1 MCRKRSSA
9 QRSTRFGNWRETRTV
24 VERRASREPAWL
36 PKPRAKPRGKSKG
49 PAVWR
54 PGGDARLSTTNIHM
68 DQEMNQR
75 IVGAAP
81 AGARD
86 RESAAKAVQEMFTS
100 IAPRYDLLNHV
111 LSFNIDRLWW
121 WRTAR
126 KFDAILRRPD
136 ARVLD
141 LCCGTGDMTFALGR
155 RAGSGAP
162 QILGADF
169 SHAMLQRAA
178 AKAAEK
184 GRNTTLRWIEADA
197 LRLPFP
203 DGHFNLVTSA
213 FGFRNLADYDAGLRE
228 IARVLAPGGECGILD
243 FGEPGGWIGRCYRV
257 YFKKVLPA
265 IGTLLSGVRG
275 PYAYL
280 PASVE
285 RFRSEEHTSEL
296 QSHLNLVCRL
306 LLEKKKYNG
315 MTSCPSEL

>member
-1 MCRKRSSA
+1 M
-9 QRSTRFGNWRETRTV
+9 N
-24 VERRASREPAWL
+24 
-36 PKPRAKPRGKSKG
+36 
-49 PAVWR
+49 
-54 PGGDARLSTTNIHM
+54 
-68 DQEMNQR
+68 QEINQR
-75 IVGAAP
+75 IAGAAP
-81 AGARD
+81 AGTQD
-86 RESAAKAVQEMFTS
+86 RESAAAAVREMFTS

-111 LSFNIDRLWW
+111 LSFNVDRLWW

-126 KFDAILRRPD
+126 KFDAILNRPE

-141 LCCGTGDMTFALGR
+141 LCCGTGDMTFALHR
-155 RAGSGAP
+155 RAASEAA

-178 AKAAEK
+178 AKAQEQEKKKEK
-184 GRNTTLRWIEADA
+184 GSRATLRWIEADA

-243 FGEPGGWIGRCYRV
+243 FGEPGGLIGQCYRV
-257 YFKKVLPA
+257 YFKKILPA
-265 IGTLLSGVRG
+265 IGTMISGVRG

-285 RFRSEEHTSEL
+285 RFPAPDEMLGRMRQAGFRESSWTPYTFGVAGLYRGVKESQDL
-296 QSHLNLVCRL
+296 
-306 LLEKKKYNG
+306 
-315 MTSCPSEL
+315 

>member
-1 MCRKRSSA
+1 
-9 QRSTRFGNWRETRTV
+9 
-24 VERRASREPAWL
+24 
-36 PKPRAKPRGKSKG
+36 
-49 PAVWR
+49 
-54 PGGDARLSTTNIHM
+54 
-68 DQEMNQR
+68 MNQQINRR

-81 AGARD
+81 AGAAD
-86 RESAAKAVQEMFTS
+86 QESAAATVREMFTS

-111 LSFNIDRLWW
+111 LSFNIDRWWW

-126 KFDAILRRPD
+126 QFDAILKRPQ

-141 LCCGTGDMTFALGR
+141 LCCGTGDMTFALRR
-155 RAGSGAP
+155 RAGSGAS
-162 QILGADF
+162 QILGVDF

-184 GRNTTLRWIEADA
+184 TPGKVRRATLRWIEADA

-213 FGFRNLADYDAGLRE
+213 FGFRNLANYDAGLRE

-243 FGEPGGWIGRCYRV
+243 FGEPGGLIGQCYRV

-265 IGTLLSGVRG
+265 IGTMISGVRG

-285 RFRSEEHTSEL
+285 RFPPPDEMLGRMRQAGFRESSWTPYTFGVAGLYRGVKGS
-296 QSHLNLVCRL
+296 Q
-306 LLEKKKYNG
+306 G
-315 MTSCPSEL
+315 P

>member
-1 MCRKRSSA
+1 
-9 QRSTRFGNWRETRTV
+9 
-24 VERRASREPAWL
+24 
-36 PKPRAKPRGKSKG
+36 
-49 PAVWR
+49 
-54 PGGDARLSTTNIHM
+54 
-68 DQEMNQR
+68 
-75 IVGAAP
+75 
-81 AGARD
+81 
-86 RESAAKAVQEMFTS
+86 MFTS

-121 WRTAR
+121 RRTAR
-126 KFDAILRRPD
+126 KFEAVLKRPN

-141 LCCGTGDMTFALGR
+141 LCCGTGDMAFALSR
-155 RAGSGAP
+155 RAGSGSA

-178 AKAAEK
+178 KKTAEK
-184 GRNTTLRWIEADA
+184 GRGTMLRPLRWIEADA

-213 FGFRNLADYDAGLRE
+213 FGFRNLADYNAGLRE

-243 FGEPGGWIGRCYRV
+243 FGEPGGLIGRCYRV

-265 IGTLLSGVRG
+265 VGTVISGVRG

-285 RFRSEEHTSEL
+285 RFPAPDEMLGRMQQAGFREAAWTPYTFGIAGL
-296 QSHLNLVCRL
+296 YRGVKNA
-306 LLEKKKYNG
+306 
-315 MTSCPSEL
+315 